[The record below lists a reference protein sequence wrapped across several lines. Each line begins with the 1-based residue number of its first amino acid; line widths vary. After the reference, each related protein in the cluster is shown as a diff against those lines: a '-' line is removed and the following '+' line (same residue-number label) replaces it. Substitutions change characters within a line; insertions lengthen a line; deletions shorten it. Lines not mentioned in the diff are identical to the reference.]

1 MFVPCKVSIFSLVP
15 SDAPFLSELSTSN
28 LGVTWGMII
37 GSLSDDLDQRDEQI
51 GQKSPS
57 FGALSNGKGDS
68 NEIVFG
74 AIFA

>member
-1 MFVPCKVSIFSLVP
+1 
-15 SDAPFLSELSTSN
+15 
-28 LGVTWGMII
+28 MII